1 MAKSRRPKKLPYGE
15 GTWFAVPLRISLRYG
30 VGVVARS
37 DEDTCIFGYFFGP
50 SRTELPSLDE
60 LCKLCPQDAVW
71 RSNFGYLGLIE
82 GRWPILGLTANWDR
96 EQWPIPPLYRGD
108 IATGRELKLSYYD
121 DTLDFLYERTC
132 SVEEAKQSP
141 YDSGCGVGAVEIE
154 LTRLLLP
161 GEPFE

>member
-1 MAKSRRPKKLPYGE
+1 MDGHGR
-15 GTWFAVPLRISLRYG
+15 V
-30 VGVVARS
+30 
-37 DEDTCIFGYFFGP
+37 FGYFFGP
-50 SRTELPSLDE
+50 SRTDLAWPNDLGSFLPREAIWLS
-60 LCKLCPQDAVW
+60 
-71 RSNFGYLGLIE
+71 RFGDPAIIE
-82 GRWPILGLTANWDR
+82 GRWPILGSLENWER